1 MKQLIL
7 FLVGAACAWAQVADK
22 ANAGYK
28 TKEGRE
34 NMARTL
40 GASDRADLLK
50 AAEIVKS
57 IGLKPGMLVADL
69 GTGAGAMLPALS
81 SGVGPTGRVIAEDI
95 FRDFLDKAKAKAE
108 SEKLENLMYVQGTDR
123 SPNLPEN
130 CCDVILTVDAYHHF
144 DYPAEMLDGVRKALR
159 PGGRFVIVDYYKRA
173 NALPSGASALEHIRI
188 DADDVIKEVESNGFK
203 LITRK
208 EHVPGSQYLAIFQ
221 ASR

>member
-1 MKQLIL
+1 MKQFIIVLL
-7 FLVGAACAWAQVADK
+7 SVVSASAQVADK

-28 TKEGRE
+28 TIEGRE
-34 NMARTL
+34 NMTRTL
-40 GASDRADLLK
+40 GAPGRAELLN

-57 IGLKPGMLVADL
+57 IGLKPGMIVADL
-69 GTGAGAMLPALS
+69 GCGVGAMFPALS
-81 SGVGPTGRVIAEDI
+81 TAVGPAGRVIAEDI

-108 SEKLENLMYVQGTDR
+108 TDKLTNVMYVQGTDR

-144 DYPAEMLDGVRKALR
+144 DYPAEMLDGIRKALR
-159 PGGRFVIVDYYKRA
+159 PGGRFAIVDYYRRPNAMA
-173 NALPSGASALEHIRI
+173 NGGSALEHIRI
-188 DADDVIKEVESNGFK
+188 DADDVVREVESNGFK

>member
-1 MKQLIL
+1 MRSLLLLLI
-7 FLVGAACAWAQVADK
+7 VAAPLRPQVAEK

-34 NMARTL
+34 NMAKTL
-40 GASDRADLLK
+40 GAPDRADHLK

-57 IGLKPGMLVADL
+57 IDLKPGMMVADL
-69 GTGAGAMLPALS
+69 GTGTGAMLPVLS
-81 SGVGPTGRVIAEDI
+81 AGVGATGRVIAEDI

-108 SEKLENLMYVQGTDR
+108 REKLTNVMYVQGTDR

-130 CCDVILTVDAYHHF
+130 CCNVILTVDAYHHF
-144 DYPAEMLDGVRKALR
+144 DYPAEMLDGIRKALL
-159 PGGRFVIVDYYKRA
+159 PGGRFAIVDYYRRP
-173 NALPSGASALEHIRI
+173 NAMGNGTSALDHIRI

-208 EHVPGSQYLAIFQ
+208 EHVPGVQYLAIFQ